1 MLSDVLDPLQTVLA
15 IVGLRLILLDELHM
29 LSVLLKS
36 FSVEIVYVLFQS
48 LNLVKFGTVNNI
60 VVVHGIL
67 R

>member
-1 MLSDVLDPLQTVLA
+1 MDPLETVLA

-36 FSVEIVYVLFQS
+36 FRVQIVYVLFQS
-48 LNLVKFGTVNNI
+48 LNLAKFGTVNYF
-60 VVVHGIL
+60 VVVHRIL

>member
-60 VVVHGIL
+60 VVVYGIL